1 MRSSEEM
8 SSGSSPLTGSWPQ
21 PQPNLPF
28 PPLSSSPLPTPSG
41 QGQMGGTSVGL
52 SRIQQSRLEYLWR
65 KHIDLRLEL
74 QQLDGQEQVL
84 LFSLASLPSSGTG
97 KSRSLAWRSM
107 KIVLICMGLL
117 AVVGLLF
124 VFPSLM
130 IPVPFVLFVV
140 YRKRRPWRTWK
151 THTAHSTWVAQEQRR
166 LDFQRTCL
174 AAQRASVHQRLQL
187 VQAEMDRLHQQAH
200 GNVPPFPHAW

>member
-28 PPLSSSPLPTPSG
+28 PPLSSSPLPIPSG
-41 QGQMGGTSVGL
+41 QGQMGTSVGL

-97 KSRSLAWRSM
+97 KSHWLAWRSM

-140 YRKRRPWRTWK
+140 YRKRRPWRRWK
-151 THTAHSTWVAQEQRR
+151 MHTAHSTWVAQEQSRR
-166 LDFQRTCL
+166 DFQRTCL
-174 AAQRASVHQRLQL
+174 AAQRASVNQRLHL
-187 VQAEMDRLHQQAH
+187 VQAELDRLHQQAH

>member
-1 MRSSEEM
+1 MRSSEEK
-8 SSGSSPLTGSWPQ
+8 SSGSSPLAGSWPQ

-28 PPLSSSPLPTPSG
+28 PPLSSFPLPMPSG
-41 QGQMGGTSVGL
+41 QGQMGPSVGL

-74 QQLDGQEQVL
+74 QQLDGQEQAL
-84 LFSLASLPSSGTG
+84 LFSLASLSSSGTG
-97 KSRSLAWRSM
+97 KSRSLVWRSM

-130 IPVPFVLFVV
+130 ISVPFVLFVV

-174 AAQRASVHQRLQL
+174 AAQRASVHQRLHL
-187 VQAEMDRLHQQAH
+187 VQAELDRLHQQAH

>member
-1 MRSSEEM
+1 MRSSEDL

-28 PPLSSSPLPTPSG
+28 PPLPSFPLPMPSG
-41 QGQMGGTSVGL
+41 QGQMGTSVGL

-74 QQLDGQEQVL
+74 QQLDGQEQAL
-84 LFSLASLPSSGTG
+84 LFSLASLPSSGMG
-97 KSRSLAWRSM
+97 KSRSLAWRIL

-140 YRKRRPWRTWK
+140 YRKRRPWRRWK
-151 THTAHSTWVAQEQRR
+151 TQHASSTWVAQEQRR
-166 LDFQRTCL
+166 LDFQRICL

-187 VQAEMDRLHQQAH
+187 VQAELDRLHQQAH